1 MKTPFVRKEDDSSL
15 PEAPWGLP
23 NRFPASKRGSSLRP
37 LPLALSS
44 VSPCLPPSL
53 GRGSR
58 AGLGCREHHCHR
70 SVFSLGRCSLCFLW
84 PLPKGPH
91 SPRPGACPGELHSC
105 PLGPG
110 RGSWVLGALPRFGS
124 TPSRQV
130 VAASGRTLQIRA
142 MQHPLSWG
150 QNPIK
155 GNSGDFQETGMSLC
169 FLYTVAAP
177 SIPLGSSISQ
187 SWLCAEEGAETPIEK
202 GSRVSEQGEGASRY
216 LPTPQLLLVA
226 PN

>member
-1 MKTPFVRKEDDSSL
+1 MKTPFVRKEDDSSP

-44 VSPCLPPSL
+44 VSPCLSPSL

-91 SPRPGACPGELHSC
+91 SPRPGACPGGASFQSS
-105 PLGPG
+105 
-110 RGSWVLGALPRFGS
+110 GSWQRQLGLGFSPPLRLNTQHGARRLLQ
-124 TPSRQV
+124 QV
-130 VAASGRTLQIRA
+130 GELCRSGQCSI
-142 MQHPLSWG
+142 LSAG
-150 QNPIK
+150 ARNP
-155 GNSGDFQETGMSLC
+155 
-169 FLYTVAAP
+169 
-177 SIPLGSSISQ
+177 
-187 SWLCAEEGAETPIEK
+187 
-202 GSRVSEQGEGASRY
+202 
-216 LPTPQLLLVA
+216 
-226 PN
+226 